1 MSKQQGHVDLAGK
14 DLEFERMQAD
24 LRRTQALLEDEIKW
38 RRLLV
43 NESRDGIVVL
53 DLGGNVVEA
62 NKRFA
67 EMLGYTLD
75 EVSRLHVWDWDAQH
89 TKEQI
94 LAMTHEVGP
103 SGHFFETRHRR
114 KDGGIIDVELSN
126 NGANYRGAKLIFC
139 ICRDI
144 TSRKKAEKERE
155 DLIKRLQESLAEIR
169 TLRKILPLC
178 SFCKKVRDDK
188 GYWEQVDVYLHK
200 HSSVDV
206 SHGIC
211 PECMKKHYPDEYRA
225 MYPDE

>member
-1 MSKQQGHVDLAGK
+1 MRSAAPQEGGATPSRRAALGHAPAREPWEDA
-14 DLEFERMQAD
+14 AA
-24 LRRTQALLEDEIKW
+24 LRRKKPVFVILNGLFFVKITSRGCGERGDRRREHAVEI
-38 RRLLV
+38 
-43 NESRDGIVVL
+43 
-53 DLGGNVVEA
+53 
-62 NKRFA
+62 
-67 EMLGYTLD
+67 
-75 EVSRLHVWDWDAQH
+75 
-89 TKEQI
+89 
-94 LAMTHEVGP
+94 
-103 SGHFFETRHRR
+103 
-114 KDGGIIDVELSN
+114 SN
-126 NGANYRGAKLIFC
+126 NGAHYRGAKLIFC

-225 MYPDE
+225 LLPGRVISKKRGARPANSPVGVRASGS

>member
-24 LRRTQALLEDEIKW
+24 LRRAQALLEDEIKC
-38 RRLLV
+38 
-43 NESRDGIVVL
+43 
-53 DLGGNVVEA
+53 
-62 NKRFA
+62 
-67 EMLGYTLD
+67 
-75 EVSRLHVWDWDAQH
+75 
-89 TKEQI
+89 
-94 LAMTHEVGP
+94 
-103 SGHFFETRHRR
+103 
-114 KDGGIIDVELSN
+114 
-126 NGANYRGAKLIFC
+126 AKLIFC

-225 MYPDE
+225 LLPGRVISKKGPFRQLRGIFY

>member
-24 LRRTQALLEDEIKW
+24 LRRAQALLEDEIKC
-38 RRLLV
+38 
-43 NESRDGIVVL
+43 
-53 DLGGNVVEA
+53 
-62 NKRFA
+62 
-67 EMLGYTLD
+67 
-75 EVSRLHVWDWDAQH
+75 
-89 TKEQI
+89 
-94 LAMTHEVGP
+94 
-103 SGHFFETRHRR
+103 
-114 KDGGIIDVELSN
+114 
-126 NGANYRGAKLIFC
+126 AKLIFC

-211 PECMKKHYPDEYRA
+211 PECMKKHYPTSIARSTRKGDFKKRA
-225 MYPDE
+225 LQAIAWDFLLSVSRSCDAVGR

>member
-24 LRRTQALLEDEIKW
+24 LRRAQALLEDEIKC
-38 RRLLV
+38 
-43 NESRDGIVVL
+43 
-53 DLGGNVVEA
+53 
-62 NKRFA
+62 
-67 EMLGYTLD
+67 
-75 EVSRLHVWDWDAQH
+75 
-89 TKEQI
+89 
-94 LAMTHEVGP
+94 
-103 SGHFFETRHRR
+103 
-114 KDGGIIDVELSN
+114 
-126 NGANYRGAKLIFC
+126 AKLIFC

-155 DLIKRLQESLAEIR
+155 DPIKRLQESLAEIR

-188 GYWEQVDVYLHK
+188 GYWEQVDV
-200 HSSVDV
+200 

-225 MYPDE
+225 LLPGRVISKKGPFRQLRGIFY